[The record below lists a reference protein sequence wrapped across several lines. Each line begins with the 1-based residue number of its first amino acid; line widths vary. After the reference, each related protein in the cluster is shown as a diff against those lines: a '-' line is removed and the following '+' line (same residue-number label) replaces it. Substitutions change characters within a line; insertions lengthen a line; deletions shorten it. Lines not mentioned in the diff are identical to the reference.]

1 MEKNW
6 IILIIVIIVSVAFL
20 FLLILKNHKDKK
32 GLFKKMPGDLPDPP
46 FVEAPTSF
54 ASDHPSER
62 PANCSFPMRI
72 VRGSGS
78 EARDT
83 AADASKSAHDH
94 QDDRNRCQ

>member
-46 FVEAPTSF
+46 YIK
-54 ASDHPSER
+54 SE
-62 PANCSFPMRI
+62 FDKK
-72 VRGSGS
+72 
-78 EARDT
+78 E
-83 AADASKSAHDH
+83 
-94 QDDRNRCQ
+94 